1 MSSSLRNLTLALLT
15 LPFGIANANHGPS
28 DANIIPNG
36 DFSQGNVGFTS
47 ALPYAKP
54 EFNCLWGGYYTVAS
68 TFNRPPLHKLIAI
81 DSFPSAVKKTGNE
94 KVFYANAGGT
104 EPLVVWQSTVKCQ
117 PKTRYLITFNVV
129 SLSGHVEYGDPPKQ
143 VPTAEWVPEFEI
155 WANSQI
161 SPPFEAGC
169 GTYYKA
175 KMVWDSAKE
184 TSAIIKIVR
193 TKFPHG
199 GGLIGISNIE
209 MVPIKVA
216 PKSDGS

>member
-1 MSSSLRNLTLALLT
+1 MSLFLRNLTLALCA
-15 LPFGIANANHGPS
+15 LPFGVASANRAPS
-28 DANIIPNG
+28 DQNIIPNG

-47 ALPYAKP
+47 GLPYIKP
-54 EFNCLWGGYYTVAS
+54 EFNCLWGGYYTIAS

-104 EPLVVWQSTVKCQ
+104 EPLLIWSAKLKCQ
-117 PKTRYLITFNVV
+117 PKTQYLISFNVV

-143 VPTAEWVPEFEI
+143 VPTAEWVSEFEI
-155 WANSQI
+155 WANNLS

-175 KMVWDSAKE
+175 RMVWNSGKDTDA
-184 TSAIIKIVR
+184 TIKIIR

-209 MVPIKVA
+209 MVPVKTPV
-216 PKSDGS
+216 KSAGS